1 MQTDAP
7 VRPPEQRH
15 SPFLPLLLLA
25 LAMLVTLAFQCFVLI
40 SERETLTTTAER
52 QNEPIEQAQRVRA
65 QLQNLLG
72 GAAQLAGQGNDNAAK
87 LLAELKN
94 RGINVRLSDS
104 DSAAAIEET
113 TP

>member
-1 MQTDAP
+1 MEPTAAP
-7 VRPPEQRH
+7 PAVPGY

-25 LAMLVTLAFQCFVLI
+25 LALLVTLTFQCFVLV
-40 SERETLTTTAER
+40 SERETLSATAQR

-72 GAAQLAGQGNDNAAK
+72 GIARLANQGNDNAAA
-87 LLAELKN
+87 LLADLKN
-94 RGINVRLSDS
+94 RGINVRLTDS
-104 DSAAAIEET
+104 DSTAAIEET